1 MTSNAEHPFVV
12 YVLAEAILTAQ
23 MQRQES
29 IFLRPND
36 ALSVLRYIKQGRG
49 LTVSNLADALIASN
63 LIPRYRGYAEQLG
76 LEKAGDR
83 DLALNWAGAIV
94 EALATQQPAEGGD
107 GLRFDHDDTYRHHHD
122 SETGEPVW
130 WQNVEH
136 FGGEKRHHV
145 HWHRPDTKQGDK

>member
-23 MQRQES
+23 MQRRES

-107 GLRFDHDDTYRHHHD
+107 
-122 SETGEPVW
+122 
-130 WQNVEH
+130 
-136 FGGEKRHHV
+136 
-145 HWHRPDTKQGDK
+145 